1 MDYPY
6 KVGFGAVTEAYK
18 PYWNKESHEY
28 LIIVNNDEPLC
39 YNNTVMGE
47 ESNYMASLTT
57 LGYIDFDTDEHCSE
71 KGTILWEMR
80 PDEYDSEIHKSLFK
94 GGTIYH
100 IRAAMQIDNNVLYPL
115 EVIREWKME
124 YFLDNLYEAYV
135 KKNNIPVYLET
146 KTLGNLL
153 LNQEYDRYNGC
164 FKFKG
169 REVAISI
176 THYFDSKKLV
186 PKIETFVRDFEAHD
200 EEMRRYAAE
209 NLTSLA
215 NEWADK
221 EGNANITEEDF
232 YNRLVPEAIY
242 MSITS
247 EYDVYYHSDG
257 LFKNHSIKVTVNSKG
272 PKDAEIWDDI
282 IYIRHI
288 FGGE

>member
-47 ESNYMASLTT
+47 ESNHMASLTT
-57 LGYIDFDTDEHCSE
+57 LGYINMDTDEHCSE
-71 KGTILWEMR
+71 KGTLLWEMR

-94 GGTIYH
+94 GGIIYH

-115 EVIREWKME
+115 EVIRECRME

-153 LNQEYDRYNGC
+153 LNQEYDCYNGC
-164 FKFKG
+164 FEFKG
-169 REVAISI
+169 REVVISI
-176 THYFDSKKLV
+176 AHSFNAKKLV
-186 PKIETFVRDFEAHD
+186 SHMETFVRDFEVYD
-200 EEMRRYAAE
+200 EKMRRYAAE
-209 NLTSLA
+209 KLTALA
-215 NEWADK
+215 NEQGDS
-221 EGNANITEEDF
+221 NVTEENI
-232 YNRLVPEAIY
+232 YNLLIPEVIEER
-242 MSITS
+242 ITKCFI
-247 EYDVYYHSDG
+247 VYYHCDG
-257 LFKNHSIKVTVNSKG
+257 LFENNSIKVEYDSKG
-272 PKDAEIWDDI
+272 PSDAELWDDI
-282 IYIRHI
+282 SRLYS
-288 FGGE
+288 